1 MPITERE
8 WDDGEFDTGEDAP
21 RTDSVGDYDT
31 DEDLIL
37 AFLAENADKAYT
49 KPEIH
54 RGVDFGETDD
64 PETVREKLSS
74 LPNTLVDLAGDAAAT
89 GLVSDDIDAALDEL
103 VAEDAVSEK
112 RLDRDG
118 ESVTYY
124 RLNQIE

>member
-1 MPITERE
+1 MASSIPTR
-8 WDDGEFDTGEDAP
+8 TP
-21 RTDSVGDYDT
+21 RTDSVSDYDT
-31 DEDLIL
+31 DKDLVL
-37 AFLAENADKAYT
+37 AFLAENADEAYT

-103 VAEDAVSEK
+103 VAEDTVTEK
-112 RLDRDG
+112 QLDRDG

-124 RLNQIE
+124 RLNQVE